1 MNMDYEEMTEIIGCS
16 CTLLNETDNAICGKF
31 VGDYGNDIA
40 VESYDGKVSIYDRN
54 ELLIFD

>member
-1 MNMDYEEMTEIIGCS
+1 MDYEETTEIIGCS
-16 CTLLNETDNAICGKF
+16 CTLLDESDNAICGKV

>member
-1 MNMDYEEMTEIIGCS
+1 MEYEEMTEIIGCS
-16 CTLLNETDNAICGKF
+16 CTLLDESDNAICGKV

-54 ELLIFD
+54 EHLIFD

>member
-1 MNMDYEEMTEIIGCS
+1 MTMDYEEMTEIRGCS
-16 CTLLNETDNAICGKF
+16 CTLLNESDNAICGKV